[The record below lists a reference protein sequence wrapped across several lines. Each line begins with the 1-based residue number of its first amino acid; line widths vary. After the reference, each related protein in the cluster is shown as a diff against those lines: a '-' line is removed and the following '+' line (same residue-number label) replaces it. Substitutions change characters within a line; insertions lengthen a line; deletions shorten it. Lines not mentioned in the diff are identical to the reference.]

1 MALLNRK
8 KNRIKEDRLTNTVIN
23 IILVLIGLICLYPIW
38 FVLIASISNPS
49 AIANG
54 EVIFLPKDITFKAYE
69 AIKNYPEIFLGYR
82 NSLFYMFFGTGITL
96 LGILPCAYALSRKE
110 LVGRKFWNILIVIS
124 MYFSGGIIPT
134 YLLHKTIGWLDTVW
148 VLVIPGLF
156 TAYFLI
162 LARSS
167 FESMPESLREAA
179 MIDGADDFRYFIQF
193 VVPLSKAMIAVIFLF
208 SALRW
213 WNEYMRFLIYIDTPE
228 KQSLQVVVN
237 QIMTKLSS
245 ALSGAA
251 AAGGAT
257 SAEVMEAMLIRE
269 LLKYSVVVITAL
281 PFCLLYPFVQR
292 YFNTGVM
299 IGAVKE

>member
-8 KNRIKEDRLTNTVIN
+8 RNKIKEDRVTNTVIN
-23 IILVLIGLICLYPIW
+23 IILILIGLLCLYPIW

-54 EVIFLPKDITFKAYE
+54 DVIFWPKDITFKAYE
-69 AIKNYPEIFLGYR
+69 AIKDYSEIFLGYR
-82 NSLFYMFFGTGITL
+82 NSLFYMFLGTGVTL
-96 LGILPCAYALSRKE
+96 IGILPCAYALSRKE
-110 LVGRKFWNILIVIS
+110 LIGRKFWNILIVIS
-124 MYFSGGIIPT
+124 MYFSGGLIPT

-148 VLVIPGLF
+148 VLVVPGLF
-156 TAYFLI
+156 TAYYLI

-193 VVPLSKAMIAVIFLF
+193 VIPLSKAMIAVIFLF

-228 KQSLQVVVN
+228 KQSLQVIVN

-251 AAGGAT
+251 GAGGAT
-257 SAEVMEAMLIRE
+257 SAEVMEAMLTRE